1 MAELTLKE
9 RLRKA
14 ALTVDE
20 PGKRSAI
27 MSAIAT
33 PLKRWTEPQT
43 PVDHLLIVPQD
54 LRTADP
60 SFWT

>member
-20 PGKRSAI
+20 PGKRSTFVQRAAPARCGAGRCRRRRSI
-27 MSAIAT
+27 IC
-33 PLKRWTEPQT
+33 
-43 PVDHLLIVPQD
+43 
-54 LRTADP
+54 
-60 SFWT
+60 

>member
-20 PGKRSAI
+20 PGKRSTIVGALAGAAA
-27 MSAIAT
+27 SAG
-33 PLKRWTEPQT
+33 
-43 PVDHLLIVPQD
+43 
-54 LRTADP
+54 P
-60 SFWT
+60 SRRRRSITC